1 MIDKKND
8 SLCTGC
14 TACASIC
21 PQNCINM
28 VFNDEGFLYPSIDIE
43 KCTNCGL
50 CKEMCPLIKP
60 LTKEEFEP
68 KAYAAYSVDEE
79 IRLESSSGGFFSEI
93 AKFVLNNDGCVYG
106 AAYNDD
112 FDVIHICVENEN
124 ELHNLR
130 GAKYA
135 QSDLGNTFND
145 VKLKL
150 DAVKLVLFSG
160 TPCQVAGLKAF
171 LGKEYANLITVD
183 FICHSVPSPKVWKEY
198 VKYRASKDNEGKLPI
213 RINLRSKETGW
224 SRYKYSNRFEYDN
237 GVVNSCPNSESV
249 YMKLFVG
256 GYISRKSC
264 TDCHFKGYKRDSDI
278 TIGDFWGIWDIV
290 PEMDDNK
297 GTSAVVIQ
305 TQKGESIFKKI
316 SENLILKEV
325 SLEDISRQNP
335 AILVSSKCNEKKQ
348 NFLALIKT
356 GDFENCTKY
365 MENFNKNIK
374 KTVIKLLKKIF

>member
-1 MIDKKND
+1 MSRLPIVK
-8 SLCTGC
+8 CTGC

-28 VFNDEGFLYPSIDIE
+28 VSNEEGFLYPSIDIE

-50 CKEMCPLIKP
+50 CEEICPLIKP
-60 LTKEEFEP
+60 LTKDEFEP

-79 IRLESSSGGFFSEI
+79 IRLESSSGGIFSEI

-106 AAYNDD
+106 AAYNDN
-112 FDVIHICVENEN
+112 FDVVHICVDNEN
-124 ELHNLR
+124 ELYKLR

-135 QSDLGNTFND
+135 QSDLGNIFND
-145 VKLKL
+145 IKLKL
-150 DAVKLVLFSG
+150 DGGKLVLFSG

-171 LGKEYANLITVD
+171 LGNEYTNLIMVD

-264 TDCHFKGYKRDSDI
+264 TDCHFKGYKRDGDI
-278 TIGDFWGIWDIV
+278 TIGDFWGIWDIA
-290 PEMDDNK
+290 PEIDDNK

-316 SENLILKEV
+316 SEYLILKEV

-335 AILVSSKCNEKKQ
+335 AILMSSKCNEKKQ
-348 NFLALIKT
+348 DILTIIET
-356 GDFENCTKY
+356 EDFENCTKY
-365 MENFNKNIK
+365 MGIPNKSIK
-374 KTVIKLLKKIF
+374 KTVIKFLKKIF

>member
-1 MIDKKND
+1 MSKLPIGK
-8 SLCTGC
+8 CTGC

-50 CKEMCPLIKP
+50 CEEICPLIKT

-79 IRLESSSGGFFSEI
+79 IRLESSSGGIFSEI
-93 AKFVLNNDGCVYG
+93 AKCILDNGGYVYG
-106 AAYNDD
+106 AAYNDN
-112 FDVIHICVENEN
+112 FVVVHICVDNEN
-124 ELHNLR
+124 ELYKLR

-135 QSDLGNTFND
+135 QSDLRNTFND
-145 VKLKL
+145 IKHKL
-150 DAVKLVLFSG
+150 DDGKLVLFSG

-171 LGKEYANLITVD
+171 LGNEYTNLIMVD

-198 VKYRASKDNEGKLPI
+198 VKYRASKDNDGKLPI
-213 RINLRSKETGW
+213 KINLRSKATGW
-224 SRYKYSNRFEYDN
+224 SRYKYSNRFEYNN

-278 TIGDFWGIWDIV
+278 TIGDFWGIWDIA
-290 PEMDDNK
+290 PEIDDNK

-316 SENLILKEV
+316 REHLMLKEV
-325 SLEDISRQNP
+325 LLEDISRQNP
-335 AILVSSKCNEKKQ
+335 AILMSSKCNEKKQ
-348 NFLALIKT
+348 DILTIIET
-356 GDFENCTKY
+356 EDFENCTKY
-365 MENFNKNIK
+365 MGIPNKSIK
-374 KTVIKLLKKIF
+374 KTVIKFLKKIF

>member
-1 MIDKKND
+1 MSKLPIGK
-8 SLCTGC
+8 CTGC

-50 CKEMCPLIKP
+50 CEEICPLINP

-79 IRLESSSGGFFSEI
+79 IRLESSSGGIFSEI
-93 AKFVLNNDGCVYG
+93 AKCVLDNGGCVYG
-106 AAYNDD
+106 AAYNDN
-112 FDVIHICVENEN
+112 FDVVHICVDNEN
-124 ELHNLR
+124 ELYKLR

-135 QSDLGNTFND
+135 QSDLGNTFNNI
-145 VKLKL
+145 KLKL
-150 DAVKLVLFSG
+150 DDGKLVLFSG

-171 LGKEYANLITVD
+171 LGNEYTNLIMVD

-198 VKYRASKDNEGKLPI
+198 VKYRASKDNDGNPPI
-213 RINLRSKETGW
+213 KINLRSKETGW
-224 SRYKYSNRFEYDN
+224 SRYKYSNRFEYAN
-237 GVVNSCPNSESV
+237 EVANSCPNSDSI

-278 TIGDFWGIWDIV
+278 TIGDFWGIWDIA

-297 GTSAVVIQ
+297 GTSVVVIQ

-316 SENLILKEV
+316 SENLIIKNV
-325 SLEDISRQNP
+325 SLEDVSKQNP
-335 AILVSSKCNEKKQ
+335 AIIVSSKGNEKKKDV
-348 NFLALIKT
+348 LYLIEN
-356 GDFENCTKY
+356 DNFENI
-365 MENFNKNIK
+365 NNIFSDK
-374 KTVIKLLKKIF
+374 KTISQKFKNFIKRCI

>member
-1 MIDKKND
+1 MELDD
-8 SLCTGC
+8 
-14 TACASIC
+14 
-21 PQNCINM
+21 
-28 VFNDEGFLYPSIDIE
+28 DGFLYPSIDIE

-50 CKEMCPLIKP
+50 CEEICPLIKP

-79 IRLESSSGGFFSEI
+79 IRLESSSGGIFSEI

-106 AAYNDD
+106 AAYNDN
-112 FDVIHICVENEN
+112 FDVVHICVDNEN
-124 ELHNLR
+124 ELYKLR

-135 QSDLGNTFND
+135 QSDLSNTFND
-145 VKLKL
+145 IKLKL
-150 DAVKLVLFSG
+150 DSGKLVLFSG

-171 LGKEYANLITVD
+171 LGNEYTNLITAD

-198 VKYRASKDNEGKLPI
+198 VKYRASKDNEGKLPH

-224 SRYKYSNRFEYDN
+224 SRYKYSNRFEYAN
-237 GVVNSCPNSESV
+237 EVVNSCLNSDSI

-278 TIGDFWGIWDIV
+278 TIGDFWGIWDIA

-316 SENLILKEV
+316 SEYLILKEV

-335 AILVSSKCNEKKQ
+335 AILMSSKCNEKKQ
-348 NFLALIKT
+348 DILTIIET

-365 MENFNKNIK
+365 MGIPNKSIK
-374 KTVIKLLKKIF
+374 KTVIKFLKKIF